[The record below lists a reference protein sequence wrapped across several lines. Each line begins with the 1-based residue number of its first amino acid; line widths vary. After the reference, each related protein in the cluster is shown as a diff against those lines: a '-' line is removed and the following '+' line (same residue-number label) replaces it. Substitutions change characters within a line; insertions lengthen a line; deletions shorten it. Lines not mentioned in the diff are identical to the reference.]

1 MNKESFMK
9 MKSLM
14 HLNDE
19 NNNNQKIIKKK
30 KIVINEVHFLMSNT
44 HATQLT

>member
-1 MNKESFMK
+1 

-19 NNNNQKIIKKK
+19 NNNQKIIKKKKK
-30 KIVINEVHFLMSNT
+30 KIVINEVHFLMSNI
-44 HATQLT
+44 HAT

>member
-1 MNKESFMK
+1 

-19 NNNNQKIIKKK
+19 NNNQKIIKKKK
-30 KIVINEVHFLMSNT
+30 KIVINEVHFLMSNI
-44 HATQLT
+44 HAT